1 MEQKKKKLREKIMD
15 ERIFGS
21 IVDKAFS
28 DADLNKNG
36 FIDKKELAL
45 VINQVREGIG
55 LPKASEKEIQN
66 ELKRLDSNKDGK
78 ISKEEFRV
86 LVYEITMFSIDQL

>member
-1 MEQKKKKLREKIMD
+1 MEQQKKKLREKIMD

-36 FIDKKELAL
+36 FIDKKELAF
-45 VINQVREGIG
+45 EE
-55 LPKASEKEIQN
+55 EKSPEQAPAP
-66 ELKRLDSNKDGK
+66 S
-78 ISKEEFRV
+78 
-86 LVYEITMFSIDQL
+86 

>member
-1 MEQKKKKLREKIMD
+1 MEQQKKKLREKIMD

-55 LPKASEKEIQN
+55 
-66 ELKRLDSNKDGK
+66 
-78 ISKEEFRV
+78 
-86 LVYEITMFSIDQL
+86 